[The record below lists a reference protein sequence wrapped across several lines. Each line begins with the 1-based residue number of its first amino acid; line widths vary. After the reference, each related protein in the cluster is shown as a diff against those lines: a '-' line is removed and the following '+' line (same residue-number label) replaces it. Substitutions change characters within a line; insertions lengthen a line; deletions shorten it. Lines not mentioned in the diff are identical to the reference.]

1 MPSPVAT
8 AARAGAA
15 TATASAPDG
24 TDFIREGIRQI
35 RSGRS
40 CSACQIRSYHR
51 AGSDSFGCGHGR
63 HAQIRLAPESFRG
76 KYTSPE
82 TARIRASPSMGW
94 PPVGSQR
101 VLDVLR
107 RPFGVGFL
115 ELGELGS
122 TLTAY
127 NEISSTM
134 ANAAEMSIMSS
145 VDNTPRNL
153 TNLSSETHRT

>member
-1 MPSPVAT
+1 M
-8 AARAGAA
+8 
-15 TATASAPDG
+15 
-24 TDFIREGIRQI
+24 
-35 RSGRS
+35 GR
-40 CSACQIRSYHR
+40 
-51 AGSDSFGCGHGR
+51 
-63 HAQIRLAPESFRG
+63 
-76 KYTSPE
+76 
-82 TARIRASPSMGW
+82 

-115 ELGELGS
+115 ELDELGS

-145 VDNTPRNL
+145 VDNTPRSL
-153 TNLSSETHRT
+153 TNLSLETHRT